1 LNEIQRNKIQP
12 SDFVSS
18 LENIETAVER
28 LSTILE
34 GMKELENHWKNPQEM
49 TNRVNTK
56 IPNTEEDKHLTNLI
70 KDEKPAETPHREPKE
85 THDATKMMRA
95 KFQNAESE
103 VPETRK
109 TEKGSSRNDYYIL
122 AIALVIFGVIIFK
135 LCSMLF

>member
-1 LNEIQRNKIQP
+1 MNEIQRNKIQP

-56 IPNTEEDKHLTNLI
+56 IPNTEENKHLTNLI

-95 KFQNAESE
+95 KFQDAESE

-122 AIALVIFGVIIFK
+122 AVALVIFGVIIFK

>member
-1 LNEIQRNKIQP
+1 MNEIQRNKIQP

-49 TNRVNTK
+49 TNRVKTK
-56 IPNTEEDKHLTNLI
+56 IPNTEENKHLTNLI
-70 KDEKPAETPHREPKE
+70 KDEKPAEMPHREPKE

-95 KFQNAESE
+95 KFQDAESE
-103 VPETRK
+103 VPETSK

>member
-1 LNEIQRNKIQP
+1 LNEIQKNKTQP

-18 LENIETAVER
+18 LENIESAVER
-28 LSTILE
+28 LSAVLE

-49 TNRVNTK
+49 TNRVNKK
-56 IPNTEEDKHLTNLI
+56 IPNTEENKHLTNLI
-70 KDEKPAETPHREPKE
+70 KDEKPAETPHRESKE

-95 KFQNAESE
+95 KFQDAESE

-109 TEKGSSRNDYYIL
+109 TEKGSSRNDYYVL

>member
-1 LNEIQRNKIQP
+1 MNEIQRNKIQP
-12 SDFVSS
+12 SEFVSS

-49 TNRVNTK
+49 TNRVKTK
-56 IPNTEEDKHLTNLI
+56 IPNTEENKHLTNLM

-85 THDATKMMRA
+85 THYTTKMMRA
-95 KFQNAESE
+95 KFQDAESE

-122 AIALVIFGVIIFK
+122 AVALVIFGVIIFK

>member
-1 LNEIQRNKIQP
+1 MNEIQKNKAQP

-18 LENIETAVER
+18 LENIESAVER
-28 LSTILE
+28 LSAVLE

-49 TNRVNTK
+49 TNQVNKK
-56 IPNTEEDKHLTNLI
+56 IPNAEENKHLTNLI

-85 THDATKMMRA
+85 MHDEIRVMRA
-95 KFQNAESE
+95 KLQHAESE
-103 VPETRK
+103 VPETSK
-109 TEKGSSRNDYYIL
+109 TEKGSSRNDYYVL